1 MIDRPGIQGLNGFV
15 FYFTLPLMLFHT
27 MATAPLRENFDGA
40 FVLACLTAAVAV
52 HLTGMAIARWVF
64 KRSLTE
70 QAIQGIACSFGN
82 TVFIALPIA
91 TELFGPAAALPM
103 ALLITIENGIIMPFT
118 VALIEIERV
127 DRGAL
132 WRVPLAALTAILR
145 NPIVMSV
152 LLGATVAMFDIDLPS
167 LLDGLVVLVKGA
179 TVPCALFAMG
189 ATLAGLPL
197 SERVWETSLLVT
209 LKLFAY
215 PVFMFAAMAL
225 LPDVD
230 PVWRSVAVLSAAMP
244 MGANVYLIA
253 ARYKTYEARSS
264 TAVLLS
270 TMCSVV
276 TVSFLALALAD
287 GPLKW

>member
-1 MIDRPGIQGLNGFV
+1 MIDKPGIKGLNGFV
-15 FYFTLPLMLFHT
+15 FYFTLPLMLFHN
-27 MATAPLRENFDGA
+27 MATAPLRENFDGS
-40 FVLACLTAAVAV
+40 FVLACLAAAVIV
-52 HLTGMAIARWVF
+52 HLIGMATARWVF
-64 KRSLTE
+64 KRSLKE

-82 TVFIALPIA
+82 SVFIALPIA
-91 TELFGPAAALPM
+91 TDLFGPDAALPM

-118 VALIEIERV
+118 VALIEIDRV
-127 DRGAL
+127 DRRQL
-132 WRVPLAALTAILR
+132 WRVPITALTAVLR
-145 NPIVMSV
+145 NPVVMSV
-152 LLGATVAMFDIDLPS
+152 LLGSAVALIGVDLPS

-197 SERVWETSLLVT
+197 SERVSETSVLVA

-215 PVFMFAAMAL
+215 PFFMYFAMAL

-230 PVWRSVAVLSAAMP
+230 PVWRSIAVLTAAMP

-253 ARYKTYEARSS
+253 ARYKVYEARSS

-270 TMCSVV
+270 TMSSVI

-287 GPLKW
+287 GPLTW